1 VGRESVKYM
10 QTKGYQ
16 SLTVWQKAM
25 ELAREVYAMTQS
37 LPSKEQFALCDQ
49 MRRAAISIPSNIAEG
64 FRRGSKK
71 EYAHFVS
78 IAHGFLSE
86 LETQILLA
94 KDLYPRVSCKKA
106 LDLAG
111 EVGRMLYGLSRVLRG

>member
-1 VGRESVKYM
+1 M
-10 QTKGYQ
+10 QSQGYQ

-25 ELAREVYAMTQS
+25 ELAREVYTLTKH
-37 LPSKEQFALCDQ
+37 LPANEQFALSDQ
-49 MRRAAISIPSNIAEG
+49 MRRAAISVPSNIAEG

-78 IAHGFLSE
+78 IAHGSLSE

-94 KDLYPRVSCKKA
+94 KDLFPKLECKKA
-106 LDLAG
+106 LEISD
-111 EVGRMLYGLSRVLRG
+111 EVGRMLFGLSRTLRD